1 MDQDGIRPCCAAMQ
15 QNPINRAMEAQFISN
30 ALTHN
35 VMHVCEMRQCSNPG
49 SSTKECSNA
58 WLATIDW
65 TFLD

>member
-1 MDQDGIRPCCAAMQ
+1 MQ